1 MGKMHGQ
8 LRQLYP
14 AERGLLQTFCCTYT
28 TKTSAGAT
36 SLGLWLPVGTAIL
49 SATMKVT
56 SADTDAGVNNPTVAL
71 EVGSTVL
78 IGAIAADSATT
89 GIMDAADIPDFF
101 AAGGQLEI
109 QQANA
114 SDGDGTVEV
123 AIAYT
128 VDQGTTA

>member
-1 MGKMHGQ
+1 
-8 LRQLYP
+8 
-14 AERGLLQTFCCTYT
+14 
-28 TKTSAGAT
+28 
-36 SLGLWLPVGTAIL
+36 
-49 SATMKVT
+49 
-56 SADTDAGVNNPTVAL
+56 
-71 EVGSTVL
+71 
-78 IGAIAADSATT
+78 
-89 GIMDAADIPDFF
+89 MDAADIPDFF